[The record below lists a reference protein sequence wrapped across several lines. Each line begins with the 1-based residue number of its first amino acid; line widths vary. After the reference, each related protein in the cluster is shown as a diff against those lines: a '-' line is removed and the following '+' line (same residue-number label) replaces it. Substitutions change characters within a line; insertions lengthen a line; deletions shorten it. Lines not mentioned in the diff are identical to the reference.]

1 MRCEWKAAAGAERD
15 VRPHKRFLRKH
26 TRTHTHIRT
35 HLHTH
40 THAHINAQL
49 FAYVMETRWQHRRRR
64 HCSLVRSKIA
74 SCSLAQKCPLATTL
88 LSLTLSLSLSFLSLF
103 IRLSSGVPHSSPAQ
117 PPALLH
123 SHSHSRPEE
132 TSQNLMGICRLTGS
146 YTVRKIKRCHQLLDL
161 IVKD

>member
-40 THAHINAQL
+40 TRAYKRAIVCLRHGNAMATPPPPPL
-49 FAYVMETRWQHRRRR
+49 
-64 HCSLVRSKIA
+64 LA
-74 SCSLAQKCPLATTL
+74 SALQNRFLLPRTKVPPSHHPPL
-88 LSLTLSLSLSFLSLF
+88 SHSLSLSFLSLF
-103 IRLSSGVPHSSPAQ
+103 IRLSSAVPHSSPAQ